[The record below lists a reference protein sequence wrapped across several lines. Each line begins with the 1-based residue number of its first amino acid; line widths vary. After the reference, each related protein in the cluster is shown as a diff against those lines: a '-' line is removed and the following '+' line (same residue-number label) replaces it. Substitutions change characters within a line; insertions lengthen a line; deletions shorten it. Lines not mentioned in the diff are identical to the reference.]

1 MLVFRQESD
10 ISNITQRL
18 LISRLNLLIISKLQ
32 QKVIL

>member
-1 MLVFRQESD
+1 MLVFRQSD